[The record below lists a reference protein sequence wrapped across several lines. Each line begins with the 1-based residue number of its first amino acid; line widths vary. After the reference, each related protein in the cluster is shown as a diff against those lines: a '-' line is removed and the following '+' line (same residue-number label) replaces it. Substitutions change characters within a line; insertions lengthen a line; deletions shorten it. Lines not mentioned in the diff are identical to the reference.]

1 MSDGGHDGGVG
12 VGDRAH
18 EAFVGEGEEV
28 LDRSAAARDHD
39 DVHVLHGV
47 QLEQCSAHLGHT
59 VIALDGDLA
68 DLEACVWPA
77 IRGVDDHVVF
87 RFRAPTAD
95 QSNRARQERQRLLAR
110 IREQT
115 LGGQAGTQC
124 LNLGQQVAH
133 ALQVNLRRL

>member
-1 MSDGGHDGGVG
+1 MG

-39 DVHVLHGV
+39 DVHVVHGV
-47 QLEQCSAHLGHT
+47 QLAQCSAHLGHT
-59 VIALDGDLA
+59 VIALDGDLT